1 MGDFLVIAVH
11 ETNKIFFVKRS
22 DIDTILII
30 EFINEV
36 SILITIFHFAH
47 QVPKVAAYA
56 QLFFTKELAD
66 SSLCPW
72 FTLAISVICCSE
84 KDFNLLLSKFIG

>member
-1 MGDFLVIAVH
+1 MRDFLVVAVH

-36 SILITIFHFAH
+36 SILDNHHPFGRTNVNH
-47 QVPKVAAYA
+47 
-56 QLFFTKELAD
+56 
-66 SSLCPW
+66 
-72 FTLAISVICCSE
+72 VIR
-84 KDFNLLLSKFIG
+84 KPLLLMHDIISNICRPYGT